1 MDGLSLRPGVT
12 VPNTVS
18 IITALFSE
26 ALWVR
31 WLHPWKQI
39 WICGLP
45 SSSDRYASIKP
56 LLNCEWLVA
65 ASALNHQPSD
75 APEPISA
82 HWVQQCG
89 HCTPPCWRSSAALL
103 IADDHVQREKEA
115 QNGKTRLKL
124 LLSQAVRTHQMRS
137 CYTQLLKMQLS
148 LPISILHAPWQSLSS
163 SFSNTSPSSNLKLGI
178 FQAVEKA
185 HHPQTKLMNLIQHHQ
200 PKMSTDL
207 DPVITIASICE
218 STNELK
224 SQMQICKS
232 CSYDTL

>member
-1 MDGLSLRPGVT
+1 
-12 VPNTVS
+12 
-18 IITALFSE
+18 
-26 ALWVR
+26 
-31 WLHPWKQI
+31 
-39 WICGLP
+39 
-45 SSSDRYASIKP
+45 
-56 LLNCEWLVA
+56 
-65 ASALNHQPSD
+65 
-75 APEPISA
+75 
-82 HWVQQCG
+82 
-89 HCTPPCWRSSAALL
+89 
-103 IADDHVQREKEA
+103 
-115 QNGKTRLKL
+115 
-124 LLSQAVRTHQMRS
+124 VRTHQMRS